1 MNTERLREY
10 SALFIGQLK
19 ALYAKVRHTNK
30 KDSVIFLICLAIS
43 TAMWLL
49 LSLSEIYT
57 ARIAVPVE
65 FVNVPTDR
73 IIVSELINELEM
85 EVEAAGFSLVS
96 YRLFSGFSPLKIDL
110 DNATK
115 NEEGNSVTI
124 VDNYLKD
131 QLLNKLS
138 SQDRLVNIRPEKI
151 NIVYSSK
158 KYKKVPIVVN
168 DSISF
173 RKQYFLS
180 KKVTTKPDS
189 VELFGPEVFLA
200 KIEKI
205 GTSQI
210 KLTDVHESV
219 SKQLNLI
226 LPDSINDVSLNTK
239 RVNVTW
245 SVDQYTEGTAKIGI
259 KALGLKKHQSVR
271 FFPDSV
277 LLTYQVGLNEFEKI
291 SPSMFSVE
299 ADFSDSLVWKNMAKI
314 RLKPSTKSDKVSY
327 LRIQPVAAEFLFS
340 NTNK

>member
-10 SALFIGQLK
+10 YALFFRNLK
-19 ALYAKVRHTNK
+19 ALYDKVRHTNK
-30 KDSVIFLICLAIS
+30 KDSVIFLVCLAIS

-57 ARIAVPVE
+57 ARITVPVE
-65 FVNVPTDR
+65 FVNIPADR
-73 IIVSELINELEM
+73 IIVSELISELEM
-85 EVEAAGFSLVS
+85 EVEAPGFSLVS
-96 YRLFSGFSPLKIDL
+96 YRLFTGFNPLEIDL
-110 DNATK
+110 ENSIK
-115 NEEGNSVTI
+115 NGEENSMTI
-124 VDNYLKD
+124 VDTYLKD
-131 QLLNKLS
+131 QLINKLS
-138 SQDRLVNIRPEKI
+138 SQDRLVTIRPEKI
-151 NIVYSSK
+151 NITYSSK

-168 DSISF
+168 NSISL

-180 KKVTTKPDS
+180 KKVTTNPDS
-189 VELFGPEVFLA
+189 VELFGPEVFLEQ
-200 KIEKI
+200 IESI
-205 GTSQI
+205 GTFQI

-219 SKQLNLI
+219 SMQLNLV
-226 LPDSINDVSLNTK
+226 LPDNINDVSLNTK
-239 RVNVTW
+239 SVNVTW

-277 LLTYQVGLNEFEKI
+277 LLKYQVGLNEFEKI

-314 RLKPSTKSDKVSY
+314 RLKPSTTSEKVSY